1 MRFSIHDEKGSK
13 SGLLK
18 TFGPILGFY
27 TKVPILKEVNFRKM
41 QLCRVEHMLN
51 TFSTYLSSKLHSK
64 LCNQYIEEG
73 ESNIYDKYIE

>member
-41 QLCRVEHMLN
+41 QLCRVEH
-51 TFSTYLSSKLHSK
+51 FY
-64 LCNQYIEEG
+64 
-73 ESNIYDKYIE
+73 NIFERDC